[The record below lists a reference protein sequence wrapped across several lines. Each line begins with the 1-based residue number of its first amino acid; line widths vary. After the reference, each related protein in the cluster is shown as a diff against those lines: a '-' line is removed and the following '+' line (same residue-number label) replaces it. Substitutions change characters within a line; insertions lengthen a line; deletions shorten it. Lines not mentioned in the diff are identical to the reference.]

1 MAVSSINTILSFSEA
16 DKILHVDTRSCMV
29 TSIDITVL
37 NNQAETLNRMK
48 LIRGEHFISLASLQK
63 GEYSVRLVA
72 GNNVWVNKISI
83 QHS

>member
-48 LIRGEHFISLASLQK
+48 LISGEHFISLASLQK